1 MAGALVGSGMATLR
15 ELQEYYSYEDGLD
28 MLEILTVQR
37 YNEWAAGESAKHG
50 R

>member
-1 MAGALVGSGMATLR
+1 LIAAKMATLR

-28 MLEILTVQR
+28 MLEVLTVQN
-37 YNEWAAGESAKHG
+37 YNEWVAMEKSHG